1 MKQKVHY
8 MRNFILM
15 AALMFVAAACNGV
28 QNSSSEAS
36 AESGLQ
42 MSQMYTDGMVL
53 QRDIPLVIKGKA
65 NAGERVS
72 AAAAAGAA
80 AGNFH
85 FPGRYYRK
93 SIYTSLAILK
103 NGIRFLKNKVIKRKE
118 GEIYAS

>member
-1 MKQKVHY
+1 MRVLLKQKVHY

-42 MSQMYTDGMVL
+42 MSQMYTDDMIL

-65 NAGERVS
+65 NAGE
-72 AAAAAGAA
+72 
-80 AGNFH
+80 
-85 FPGRYYRK
+85 
-93 SIYTSLAILK
+93 
-103 NGIRFLKNKVIKRKE
+103 KV
-118 GEIYAS
+118 